1 VISQLRVR
9 PAEVA
14 DLERM
19 ADLASEKRAAQASWE
34 PNFWRVAERAR
45 ELHPLYLRFLL
56 TQPDVVA
63 SVSLT
68 SGGEV
73 DGFAI
78 ARCGE
83 ACVIDDFNVARPE
96 LWSSAGRALLDDVL
110 MGVRAHAARDLV
122 IVCAERD
129 LEKAAMLRTAGLAIS
144 CAFRFL
150 QLRGVAHS
158 VPDAVRPAGDADAD
172 AIAAIRARAKP
183 LHHGMPV
190 RDADLCLVH
199 APAGR
204 VTGFTRAKL
213 GIPAPPVYAPG
224 GTLCFSLEL
233 SGGDDLLAALEAR
246 AAAAGDVGILLP
258 CAASDTDLR
267 ARLDARG
274 YRHPVDWYHQAIL

>member
-1 VISQLRVR
+1 VRVR
-9 PAEVA
+9 PAELA
-14 DLERM
+14 DLDRM
-19 ADLASEKRAAQASWE
+19 ADLAAEKRVAQAAWE
-34 PNFWRVAERAR
+34 PDFWRVAERAR

-56 TQPDVVA
+56 TQPDVIA
-63 SVSLT
+63 RVSL
-68 SGGEV
+68 SAGGEV

-83 ACVIDDFNVARPE
+83 ACVIDDFNLARPE

-110 MGVRAHAARDLV
+110 TGVRAHASRDLV

-129 LEKAAMLRTAGLAIS
+129 LEKAAMLRTAGLAVS

-150 QLRGVAHS
+150 RLRGVAHS
-158 VPDAVRPAGDADAD
+158 VPDAVRPARDADAD
-172 AIAAIRARAKP
+172 TIAAIRARAKP

-190 RDADLCLVH
+190 HDADLCLVH

-213 GIPAPPVYAPG
+213 GIPPPPVYAAG
-224 GTLCFSLEL
+224 GTVCFALEL
-233 SGGDDLLAALEAR
+233 SGEDDLLLALEAR
-246 AAAAGDVGILLP
+246 AAASGDVGILLP
-258 CAASDTDLR
+258 CAASDAGLR

-274 YRHPVDWYHQAIL
+274 YRHPVDWYHQAVL